1 MKSGWM
7 SGRRGMD
14 EWNENEQDG
23 WKNGMQ
29 EENSSTHRD
38 VIMVAEVL
46 VRMAGNGDEDRK

>member
-7 SGRRGMD
+7 SEKWMD